1 MLEETEQGGRDRRE
15 SRKKDELGE
24 GRGRAFRN
32 GDMTEWS

>member
-1 MLEETEQGGRDRRE
+1 MLEETEQGEREERE

-24 GRGRAFRN
+24 GRGRAFMN